1 MHLWEGCVDNDP
13 YSYNYCQNQKKSFKW
28 CIRNYDFH
36 KMFSFKKLKAEAA
49 ATGLAN
55 RYFWSELIGLKT
67 CSVRVSC
74 IENAFEMRP
83 VLNHNLH
90 CTLSQ
95 TNRVWFILWPE
106 QSHTSQYF
114 IGRVRKCW
122 GVTLQIILLHPIH
135 SHRVL
140 CNTVKSSK
148 LSYCWPWSV
157 LNKLHQKAFIKLHCE
172 IHYECT
178 NAMHSAHWS
187 HFGNDCSC
195 WGGEGLISM
204 ASSQH
209 C

>member
-90 CTLSQ
+90 
-95 TNRVWFILWPE
+95 
-106 QSHTSQYF
+106 
-114 IGRVRKCW
+114 
-122 GVTLQIILLHPIH
+122 
-135 SHRVL
+135 
-140 CNTVKSSK
+140 
-148 LSYCWPWSV
+148 
-157 LNKLHQKAFIKLHCE
+157 
-172 IHYECT
+172 
-178 NAMHSAHWS
+178 SAHTIPTVSDKLCMIYTLARAITHISIFHWQGAQMLRS
-187 HFGNDCSC
+187 HIADYPPPPDPFTPC
-195 WGGEGLISM
+195 LM
-204 ASSQH
+204 QH
-209 C
+209 S